1 MKNKG
6 LKISVVILL
15 IITLTM
21 TNFIFLGSSLISYA
35 VDDISTNNKNIEFS
49 AYFKNDQGE
58 KVSSLDRTSSTQDIS
73 LYLSISVKK
82 EGFFNGQVELTNSN
96 FNISSSESEYV
107 SKIEGNKVYL
117 NQINAGTTAEI
128 ELKAKTVENDNMDLN
143 MLSAESDV
151 TLTGIYRDSTEK
163 DIEINAVKNVVLNL
177 VEANTAD
184 SIENSVTVVTNK
196 IIKISGEYQEKIK
209 G

>member
-58 KVSSLDRTSSTQDIS
+58 KVSSLDRTSSTQNIS

-96 FNISSSESEYV
+96 FN
-107 SKIEGNKVYL
+107 
-117 NQINAGTTAEI
+117 
-128 ELKAKTVENDNMDLN
+128 M
-143 MLSAESDV
+143 
-151 TLTGIYRDSTEK
+151 
-163 DIEINAVKNVVLNL
+163 
-177 VEANTAD
+177 
-184 SIENSVTVVTNK
+184 
-196 IIKISGEYQEKIK
+196 IILI
-209 G
+209 